1 MTINLSWSSGVI
13 VTTGDI
19 VVRFDP
25 QSKNNLNS
33 INFFSHSHHD
43 HIVGLNLRA
52 ENHMTFGTQDILLF
66 RENNGSGRFQPFN
79 YGEKKRVGEIEII
92 AHNAGHILGSAQ
104 FEVRSP
110 NTTVVYT
117 GDINYRNM
125 LTTKAAEVIPC
136 DVLILETTYGS
147 PNYVFPSFGETC
159 VEIVNWT
166 LGRITA
172 GDIPIF
178 QVYSTG
184 KAQEIIK
191 IFNDLTKI
199 PVLVHPTVAKVNQ
212 AYEKN
217 GIKLIYERS
226 NSEEGKELLRSK
238 KCVFIVPIYYKT
250 FPTQSYSRATA
261 TGWVLKYGSS
271 KFSGAFPL
279 SGHADFRQLVDYVKQ
294 VKPKQVLTIHG
305 NQDYFAKYL
314 SRKLGMKARPITSV
328 EQKPLQEYL

>member
-1 MTINLSWSSGVI
+1 MAINLSWSGGVV
-13 VTTGDI
+13 VTTEDI

-25 QSKNNLNS
+25 QTKNNLNS
-33 INFFSHSHHD
+33 INFFSHSHND
-43 HIVGLNLRA
+43 HIGGLNLKA
-52 ENHMTFGTQDILLF
+52 ENHMTFGTKDILFF
-66 RENNGSGRFQPFN
+66 RENNGSERFIPLN
-79 YGEKKRVGEIEII
+79 YGEKTRVGELEIV

-104 FEVRSP
+104 FEIRSP

-125 LTTKAAEVIPC
+125 LTTKAADVIQC

-166 LGRITA
+166 LRRLTA
-172 GDIPIF
+172 GELPVF

-212 AYEKN
+212 AYVKN
-217 GIKLIYERS
+217 GVKLIYTRL
-226 NSEEGKELLRSK
+226 NSEEGKQLLKSEQ
-238 KCVFIVPIYYKT
+238 CVFIVPTHYNA
-250 FPTQSYSRATA
+250 FPTKSYSLATA
-261 TGWVLKYGSS
+261 TGWVLKYKSS
-271 KFSGAFPL
+271 KFNGAFPL

-294 VKPKQVLTIHG
+294 VKPKQVFTIHG
-305 NQDYFAKYL
+305 NQEYFAKYL
-314 SRKLGMKARPITSV
+314 SRKLGTSARPITAV
-328 EQKPLQEYL
+328 KQKPLQEYL

>member
-1 MTINLSWSSGVI
+1 MAMNLSWSNGVLM
-13 VTTGDI
+13 TTEEV

-25 QSKNNLNS
+25 QTKNNLNS
-33 INFFSHSHHD
+33 LNFFSHSHQD
-43 HIVGLNLRA
+43 HIGGLNIKA
-52 ENHMTFGTQDILLF
+52 ENHMTFGTKDILFF
-66 RENNGSGRFQPFN
+66 RENNGSDRFKSLN
-79 YGEKKRVGEIEII
+79 YGEITRVGDLEII

-117 GDINYRNM
+117 GDINFRDM
-125 LTTKAAEVIPC
+125 LTTQAAAVIPC

-159 VEIVNWT
+159 MEIVNWT
-166 LGRITA
+166 LGCLTD
-172 GDIPIF
+172 GDLPIF
-178 QVYSTG
+178 VVYSTG

-217 GIKLIYERS
+217 GVKLMYTNS
-226 NSEEGKELLRSK
+226 SSEEGREMLMSK
-238 KCVFIVPIYYKT
+238 QCVFVVPPQYKS
-250 FPTQSYSRATA
+250 FPPQSYSLATA
-261 TGWVLKYGSS
+261 TGWVLKYRSN

-279 SGHADFRQLVDYVKQ
+279 SGHADFRQLVDYVEQ
-294 VKPKQVLTIHG
+294 VKPKQVFTVHG
-305 NQDYFAKYL
+305 NREYFAKHL
-314 SRKLGMKARPITSV
+314 SRKFGLIARSITPFK
-328 EQKPLQEYL
+328 QKPLQAYL

>member
-1 MTINLSWSSGVI
+1 MAVNLSWSGGVV
-13 VTTGDI
+13 VTTEDI

-25 QSKNNLNS
+25 QTKNNLNS
-33 INFFSHSHHD
+33 LNFFSHSHQD
-43 HIVGLNLRA
+43 HIGGLNLKA
-52 ENHMTFGTQDILLF
+52 ENYMTFGTKDILLF
-66 RENNGSGRFQPFN
+66 RENNGSERFKPLN
-79 YGEKKRVGEIEII
+79 YGDKTRVGDLEIV

-125 LTTKAAEVIPC
+125 LTTKAADVIPC

-166 LGRITA
+166 LGRLTA
-172 GDIPIF
+172 GDLPIF

-217 GIKLIYERS
+217 GVKLTYTRS
-226 NSEEGKELLRSK
+226 NSEEGKELLKSK
-238 KCVFIVPIYYKT
+238 QCVFISPIQYNA
-250 FPTQSYSRATA
+250 FPVQSYSLATA
-261 TGWVLKYGSS
+261 TGWVLKYRSS

-279 SGHADFRQLVDYVKQ
+279 SGHADFKQLVDYVKQ
-294 VKPKQVLTIHG
+294 VKPKQVFTIHG
-305 NQDYFAKYL
+305 NQGYFANYL
-314 SRKLGMKARPITSV
+314 SRKLGTSARPITSV
-328 EQKPLQEYL
+328 EQKHLQQYL